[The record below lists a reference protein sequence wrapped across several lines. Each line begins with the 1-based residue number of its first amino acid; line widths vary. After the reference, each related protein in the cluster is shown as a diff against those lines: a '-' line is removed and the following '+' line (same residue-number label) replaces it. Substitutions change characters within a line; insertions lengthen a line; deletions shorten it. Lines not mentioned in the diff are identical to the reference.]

1 MIGWRSLARHS
12 PKSSIFWSRFTAVT
26 SSDTQLSMALAAYRQ
41 VLRSTRIAFQGTH
54 FIKRALRFR
63 FLRVLTSAGDFRI
76 LSASRI
82 EARSKLDSNRSLSPH
97 SPELQ
102 QKISEAVEIARIL
115 RQNIV
120 QGEQLDGPGNGDQR
134 YRAYSTP
141 Q

>member
-26 SSDTQLSMALAAYRQ
+26 SSDTQFSMALAVYRQ

-54 FIKRALRFR
+54 VIKRASRFR
-63 FLRVLTSAGDFRI
+63 FLRVLTPAGDFRI

-82 EARSKLDSNRSLSPH
+82 EARSKFDSNRSLSPH

-120 QGEQLDGPGNGDQR
+120 QGEQLEGPGNGDQR